1 MQVLSGGR
9 TSVSSTNIRFLG
21 GWRLIGDHSVLTAST
36 LSSKIQPLETPY
48 DATAEVYKV
57 VYNNGK
63 SKEVLGITY
72 RSIEET
78 TADMLNDW
86 ETRGLL

>member
-1 MQVLSGGR
+1 MLHHITFS
-9 TSVSSTNIRFLG
+9 G
-21 GWRLIGDHSVLTAST
+21 GWRLIGDRSVLAAST

-48 DATAEVYKV
+48 DAATEVYKV
-57 VYNNGK
+57 VYNNSK
-63 SKEVLGITY
+63 SKEVLGVTY

-78 TADMLNDW
+78 TVDMLNDW